1 MGNRAIIKGINQEIG
16 IYLHWNGG
24 YDSVKAFC
32 EYCKLKGYRSPE
44 QDSYGLARMCQ
55 VIGNFFGGGLSLGL
69 NIVPKH
75 LLPDEVEDWWLDNG
89 FYEIEN
95 WEIVNHM
102 NPTPIT
108 LDMEDKGNYDLM
120 EFLEAINEKM
130 PTDEQLPA
138 EFLRSKEVAI
148 SELKIGDK
156 VYLQG
161 INESYD
167 EQYEVVG
174 IGKDEV
180 VNGYNVKGIPY
191 VNRYES
197 NGKYDNNCN
206 NYLISYR
213 HGKKCTVRVAQ
224 SDK

>member
-1 MGNRAIIKGINQEIG
+1 MGNRAIIKGINQAIG
-16 IYLHWNGG
+16 IYVHWNGG

-44 QDSYGLARMCQ
+44 QDSYRLARMCQ
-55 VIGNFFGGGLSLGL
+55 VIGNFFGGNLSLGL
-69 NIVPKH
+69 DIVPNH
-75 LLPDEVEDWWLDNG
+75 PLPNEVEEWCLDNG

-102 NPTPIT
+102 NPAPVT

-130 PTDEQLPA
+130 PTDEQFPV
-138 EFLRSKEVAI
+138 EFLRSKEVPA

-156 VYLQG
+156 VFLQG
-161 INESYD
+161 YNESY
-167 EQYEVVG
+167 EEYKVVG

-180 VNGYNVKGIPY
+180 VNGYNVEGIPY
-191 VNRYES
+191 VNKYETNGRYNY
-197 NGKYDNNCN
+197 NGN
-206 NYLISYR
+206 NYLMNYGNKER
-213 HGKKCTVRVAQ
+213 MVRIATN
-224 SDK
+224 D